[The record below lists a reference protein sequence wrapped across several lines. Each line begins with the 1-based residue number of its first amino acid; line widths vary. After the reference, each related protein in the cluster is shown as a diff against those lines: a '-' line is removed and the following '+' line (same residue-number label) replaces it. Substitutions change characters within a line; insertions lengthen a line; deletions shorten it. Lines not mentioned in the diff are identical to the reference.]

1 MMIRRN
7 QPARNSTKRIC
18 VFCASSRGCDPV
30 FHHDAFELGTLLAG
44 ESCTVVYGGGAFGS
58 MGALADGALS
68 SGGYV
73 VGVLPNFMATLE
85 WGHTQISE
93 LHLVEDM
100 RSRKHMMLSD
110 SDAVVA
116 LPGGCGTLEEVMEA
130 LTLKRLG
137 IYLNPIVLVNTKD
150 FFSPLIDLLQRCVDE
165 RFLDVRHLKMCTIV
179 SKPDEVLEAIR
190 TSEAWPSDA
199 RSFAAL

>member
-1 MMIRRN
+1 MMIRRS
-7 QPARNSTKRIC
+7 QPEKNSTKRIC
-18 VFCASSRGCDPV
+18 VFCASSRSCDPA

-44 ESCTVVYGGGAFGS
+44 ASYTVVYGGGAFGS

-68 SGGYV
+68 HGGYV

-110 SDAVVA
+110 SNAVVA
-116 LPGGCGTLEEVMEA
+116 LPGGCGTLEEIMEA

-137 IYLNPIVLVNTKD
+137 IYLNPIVLVNTKN
-150 FFSPLIDLLQRCVDE
+150 FFSPLIDLLQRCVEE

-190 TSEAWPSDA
+190 TSEIWSSDA